1 MSPEAPRPIRAGFLA
16 STAGAALLA
25 AFVAVVIV
33 GAIIAPLG
41 PSLHDPDAAASVLF
55 FDRIAAGQHLEA
67 FVPTTPKPILT
78 LLYGAA
84 WSVVGDWRAL
94 GLLTLGAFAVAV
106 AAATALAIRTA
117 GRVAAVFVALALITS
132 SNVALEVAHA
142 NSLIWGLAGWAIAG
156 LAVTGGRRRS
166 WIAGLALAGAA
177 SFRTET
183 FVLVGIGTLGWAV
196 LAVRPGGGGRGAMAR
211 WSGILLGWL
220 ALPLALVHD
229 LLLTGDPLSW
239 LRVPA
244 GYTALTTPGLGRT
257 PPLEFA
263 ADLVVRYVGQ
273 PVLVAL
279 AVIGIVWLV
288 QRRLVALAA
297 GFVGLTV
304 GIAILIGFVAWRG
317 IYVTPRYFEQ
327 VDLGLM
333 GAAAIGA
340 GAVVAGL
347 RRVAARA
354 LAELAAGSRAEAF
367 GLVVGGALAVAI
379 AAPTAIS
386 DADLGRRLAEG
397 RAQSGNVERVRPIL
411 QAALGQAGSAVPAAV
426 AGPMGLS
433 IVDPASATLVV
444 PRPLWTQLAVE
455 LDSPLTRLADSW
467 LMFRDHGAL
476 ESVRPG
482 QTVYHDAADTPPALY
497 EPLETDVAAA
507 VDGIR
512 LVPALAD
519 PARGIWVIVIEPRP

>member
-1 MSPEAPRPIRAGFLA
+1 VFLA

-55 FDRIAAGQHLEA
+55 FHRIAARQHLEA

-84 WSVVGDWRAL
+84 WNVVGDWRAL
-94 GLLTLGAFAVAV
+94 GLLTLVAFAVAV
-106 AAATALAIRTA
+106 AAATAMALRTA
-117 GRVAAVFVALALITS
+117 GRAAAVFVAVALITS
-132 SNVALEVAHA
+132 SSVALEVAHA

-156 LAVTGGRRRS
+156 LAVTGGPRRS

-183 FVLVGIGTLGWAV
+183 FVLVGIATLGCAV

-220 ALPLALVHD
+220 AVPLALVHD

-288 QRRLVALAA
+288 QRGLVALAA

-304 GIAILIGFVAWRG
+304 GIAILIGFVAWPG

-327 VDLGLM
+327 VDLGLI
-333 GAAAIGA
+333 GAASIGA
-340 GAVVAGL
+340 GAVGAGL

-354 LAELAAGSRAEAF
+354 AGGSRAEAF
-367 GLVVGGALAVAI
+367 GLVVAGALAVAVTV
-379 AAPTAIS
+379 PTAIF
-386 DADLGRRLAEG
+386 DTDLGRRLAEE

-426 AGPMGLS
+426 AGPMGLW
-433 IVDPASATLVV
+433 IVDPAAATLVV
-444 PRPLWTQLAVE
+444 PRPLWTRLAVE

-467 LMFRDHGAL
+467 LMFRDHGVL

-497 EPLETDVAAA
+497 EPLETHVAAA